1 MDILQNNLQLIRVEK
16 RRSQTQV
23 ARALNIARSTY
34 AMYEAGKRLPDIGI
48 LYSLSTYFNVPM
60 EYLYCEDTRRCV
72 EELKLYLKMSSD
84 EKKLLDMY
92 KFLSNY
98 ARGRLMER
106 AESLMHEQQSMT
118 SESRTTCLN
127 FAEVPYSG
135 VGEYDKII
143 RIY

>member
-106 AESLMHEQQSMT
+106 AESLMDEQQSMT